1 MKYVKLTAKPNT
13 WFKEGTEVMWED
25 DEYINRRPTFKEWCG
40 ITASEF
46 PYALFRGLRIVE
58 NPMSEGKCFE
68 VGEEHDGDGE
78 MCSCDEF
85 DIELVDEDFRK
96 YN

>member
-1 MKYVKLTAKPNT
+1 MKYVKLISKGE

-25 DEYINRRPTFKEWCG
+25 EDTICRRPTLEEWDDILMDG
-40 ITASEF
+40 
-46 PYALFRGLRIVE
+46 YDLFRGLRIVE
-58 NPMSEGKCFE
+58 NPASEGKCFE

-85 DIELVDEDFRK
+85 EVEIVDEYFEK